1 MVDSKY
7 SSDLSYSMNSTA
19 GSMDK
24 TPLVVP
30 IRTGHIVAELTSFE
44 CNGSESRLFST
55 KLDFSSSKSQ
65 EINHAISIHRQSRSS
80 GNPRINMANNCRFSN
95 LNLCCVFNRW
105 INLSHSMIGR
115 SKSFLSKYQ
124 VCTFVMRSVSMYCV
138 SNAYLDF
145 KNRIHFVPL
154 VVFRNRPKLRP
165 PMRRTIDSRTS

>member
-24 TPLVVP
+24 TPFVVP
-30 IRTGHIVAELTSFE
+30 FRTGHIVAELTSFE
-44 CNGSESRLFST
+44 CNGSESRLFRQYSITRPRRAKKST
-55 KLDFSSSKSQ
+55 TPSRF
-65 EINHAISIHRQSRSS
+65 IVNRRSS
-80 GNPRINMANNCRFSN
+80 GSPRINMANNCRFSN

-165 PMRRTIDSRTS
+165 PMRRTIDRRTS